1 MSAGLSWKLMFQ
13 KREIFRACFVD
24 FDYNKVAGFI
34 DSDINAAMEHQDIIR
49 SRRKIEVIVTIAQA
63 FIRIIEEFGSFETY
77 LWKYTNGQTYIYH
90 HHLDCEWITKNEL
103 SAAIATDLK
112 KHGFKYLGSTLI
124 YSFLPSIGMI
134 NGHSTGCWMLEK
146 IGGILSNEQNPQTSA
161 RSQHTPHLSLQQKV
175 KSTYGNEPN

>member
-24 FDYNKVAGFI
+24 FDYNKVAGFT
-34 DSDINAAMEHQDIIR
+34 DSDINAAMEHQGIIR
-49 SRRKIEVIVTIAQA
+49 SRRKIEVIVTNAQV

-90 HHLDCEWITKNEL
+90 RHLDCEWITKNEL

-112 KHGFKYLGSTLI
+112 KRGFKYLGSTLI
-124 YSFLPSIGMI
+124 YSFLQSIGMI
-134 NGHSTGCWMLEK
+134 NGHSTGCWMFEK
-146 IGGILSNEQNPQTSA
+146 IGGIF
-161 RSQHTPHLSLQQKV
+161 V
-175 KSTYGNEPN
+175 K